1 MSLLIKAL
9 EKAEKGKTG
18 DAKSGSS
25 EGHPQPTPILPVDEL
40 SLEPLFA
47 DAGLTSQKKQVE
59 LESKNAKQQAAAE
72 VFAAKNTS
80 NQTSKTAFAIV
91 GLSIALLLLVGFKFY
106 SYLQSLSQPEVV
118 IAKVTE
124 PAVSTISAGSITPP
138 SQTFESS
145 IPANETGK
153 DTVTEDVPGNGSQ
166 TINQAEK
173 PTLQAQ
179 KPQSKALVFGTP
191 VERSP
196 DTDVKITRSAPAV
209 AVNPV
214 LLSAYQA
221 FMNGDDATAQRNYRQ
236 VLQSDI
242 RNVDA
247 LLGMAAIAARQGR
260 SDDAAGWY
268 GKVLEV
274 EPRNT
279 VALSALA
286 ADTSQADPVAT
297 ESRIKNL
304 IAQQP
309 EAAYLRQALG
319 NLYADKGQWPAAQQ
333 AYFDAFHLDA
343 NNPEYAFNLA
353 VSLDQLGK
361 PNLALDYY
369 RRALVLIPANGSNID
384 RAQLELRIKQL
395 Q

>member
-18 DAKSGSS
+18 DAKSASP

-47 DAGLTSQKKQVE
+47 DAGLTSQKKQPE
-59 LESKNAKQQAAAE
+59 FESKNAKQQAAAD
-72 VFAAKNTS
+72 VFAARNS
-80 NQTSKTAFAIV
+80 ANQTSKMVLVVA
-91 GLSIALLLLVGFKFY
+91 GLSIALLLLIGFKFY
-106 SYLQSLSQPEVV
+106 SYLQTLNQPEVV

-124 PAVSTISAGSITPP
+124 PISPVSTGVIAPQ
-138 SQTFESS
+138 SQTLESS
-145 IPANETGK
+145 IPANEIQKEAHVDEVATNDK
-153 DTVTEDVPGNGSQ
+153 QDL
-166 TINQAEK
+166 NQVEK
-173 PTLQAQ
+173 PKLLAQ
-179 KPQSKALVFGTP
+179 KPPSQALVFGTP
-191 VERSP
+191 VEKSAE
-196 DTDVKITRSAPAV
+196 TDVKITRSAPANV
-209 AVNPV
+209 VSPA
-214 LLSAYQA
+214 LLVAYQA
-221 FMNGDDATAQRNYRQ
+221 FMNGDDVTAQRNYRQ

-260 SDDAAGWY
+260 NDDAAGWY

-279 VALSALA
+279 VALSELA
-286 ADTSQADPVAT
+286 ANTSQADPVAT

-309 EAAYLRQALG
+309 EAAYLREALG

-333 AYFDAFHLDA
+333 AYFDAFHMDA
-343 NNPEYAFNLA
+343 SNAEYAFNLA

-369 RRALVLIPANGSNID
+369 KRALALIPATGSNID
-384 RAQLELRIKQL
+384 RAQLESRIKQL

>member
-9 EKAEKGKTG
+9 EKAEKGKAG
-18 DAKSGSS
+18 DTKNVSS
-25 EGHPQPTPILPVDEL
+25 EAHPEPTAILSVDEL

-47 DAGLTSQKKQVE
+47 DAGLTSQKKQPE
-59 LESKNAKQQAAAE
+59 FEGKNAKQQAAID
-72 VFAAKNTS
+72 VFTAKNTA
-80 NQTSKTAFAIV
+80 NQTSRIV
-91 GLSIALLLLVGFKFY
+91 LVVAGLSIALLLLIGFEFY
-106 SYLQSLSQPEVV
+106 SYLQSLNQPEVV
-118 IAKVTE
+118 VAKVAE
-124 PAVSTISAGSITPP
+124 PSISPVSTGTIASH
-138 SQTFESS
+138 SQTLESS
-145 IPANETGK
+145 IPAESNKEAHADEVAT
-153 DTVTEDVPGNGSQ
+153 NSSQ
-166 TINQAEK
+166 DLSPVEK
-173 PTLQAQ
+173 PKLSAQ
-179 KPQSKALVFGTP
+179 KPQSQALVFGTP
-191 VERSP
+191 VEKSV
-196 DTDVKITRSAPAV
+196 DTDVKITRSAPANV
-209 AVNPV
+209 VSPV

-221 FMNGDDATAQRNYRQ
+221 FMNGDDITAQRSYRQ

-260 SDDAAGWY
+260 NDDASGWY

-286 ADTSQADPVAT
+286 ANNSQADPVAT

-319 NLYADKGQWPAAQQ
+319 NLYADRGQWPAAQQ

-343 NNPEYAFNLA
+343 NNAEYAFNLA

-369 RRALVLIPANGSNID
+369 KRALALTPVSGGNID
-384 RAQLELRIKQL
+384 RAQLESRIKQL